1 MIYIYIY
8 VIAYIKYTSVFAQFL
23 TNRVCHLPWLKWM
36 EPMVGPNS
44 WGSELPGMA
53 SSLYQVPARKADV
66 NEASCTV
73 TVLAVYNCGTSL
85 RHCYISLYIGIY
97 TVYRCIYIYTHPQT
111 GYCIG
116 QTDDKPPDCGVP
128 SRPPKWLFP
137 RESRWRDGWVF
148 QLSAYIV
155 TQSAVRET
163 LGHCGTL
170 TWFNWSFPVPP
181 SMKSRQRRKFGHCQ
195 YETMKPTKDLAL
207 LWKQRCRWAAGHK
220 RLLPTYIAYSRRRL
234 VFF

>member
-1 MIYIYIY
+1 MHEWYIYIY

-73 TVLAVYNCGTSL
+73 TVLAVYNCGTTL

-97 TVYRCIYIYTHPQT
+97 TVYRCIYIYIHTLKLAIVLGKLMINRRIVEYLHGHPS
-111 GYCIG
+111 GFFRG
-116 QTDDKPPDCGVP
+116 NLVEGMAG
-128 SRPPKWLFP
+128 SFN
-137 RESRWRDGWVF
+137 F
-148 QLSAYIV
+148 QL
-155 TQSAVRET
+155 T
-163 LGHCGTL
+163 
-170 TWFNWSFPVPP
+170 
-181 SMKSRQRRKFGHCQ
+181 
-195 YETMKPTKDLAL
+195 
-207 LWKQRCRWAAGHK
+207 
-220 RLLPTYIAYSRRRL
+220 
-234 VFF
+234 